1 MRLRRTKRARQRSS
15 GRRSLGER
23 VDSWLT
29 RTYVWGPAHPPPV
42 RAPAPDLPT
51 PPPTPLTVQV
61 AAHVGAVLL
70 PLGAAALLVP
80 LRETVTTSTAALL
93 LVLPVV
99 LVAMSGRPTAGA
111 TAAISTTL
119 AFDVLLTRPYYS
131 LSIDAAADIESALV
145 LAAIALVVSTLVSRE
160 VEARV
165 RSASRHRE
173 LAAVDSVASALTRG
187 DADRLE
193 ATLTAAVADLL
204 DARSCHWSPGFHD
217 RIGAELTRAGA
228 LTGPAIPPPNA
239 RGTVEIP
246 VVFVREELGRIIA
259 RCEPDAQVSAEE
271 RRTVLTIADLFAA
284 GWRLMGQEGRVR

>member
-1 MRLRRTKRARQRSS
+1 MRLRRTKRARRRND
-15 GRRSLGER
+15 RRSLGER
-23 VDSWLT
+23 VDRWLT

-42 RAPAPDLPT
+42 RTPAPDLPT

-80 LRETVTTSTAALL
+80 LRETITTSTAALV

-111 TAAISTTL
+111 TAAISTAL

-131 LSIDAAADIESALV
+131 LTIDAAADIESALV

-160 VEARV
+160 VEARA

-187 DADRLE
+187 DADHLE
-193 ATLTAAVADLL
+193 ATVTAAVAELL
-204 DARSCHWSPGFHD
+204 DARSCHWSPGFHG

-228 LTGPAIPPPNA
+228 LTGPAIQPSA